1 MVKKITS
8 SLGSLEKEIMEI
20 IWKAKTLPDQ
30 RAGVSVRFVLNKL
43 SKKRAIAYTTIMTT
57 MSRLHAKGI
66 LKRHQDASSAYIYT
80 PAEDKPAFL
89 ARVSGNMINSL
100 LNNYGDVAVAQFIDI
115 LENSDYNTAEWRK
128 KLKKIR

>member
-1 MVKKITS
+1 MVKNKITS

-20 IWKAKTLPDQ
+20 IWKAKT
-30 RAGVSVRFVLNKL
+30 ASVRFVLNKL

-66 LKRHQDASSAYIYT
+66 LKRYQDASGAYIYT
-80 PAEDKPAFL
+80 PTEDKQSFL

-100 LNNYGDVAVAQFIDI
+100 LNNYGDMAVAQFIDI
-115 LENSDYNTAEWRK
+115 LENSHYNTAEWRR
-128 KLKKIR
+128 KLKKIK

>member
-1 MVKKITS
+1 MAKKITS

-20 IWKAKTLPDQ
+20 IWKAKT
-30 RAGVSVRFVLNKL
+30 ASVRFVLNKL

-66 LKRHQDASSAYIYT
+66 LKRHQDAGGAYIYT
-80 PAEDKPAFL
+80 PAEDKPTFL

-115 LENSDYNTAEWRK
+115 LENSNYNTAQWRK